1 MVTLRYVHCVYS
13 LKLNLQQDKG
23 ITCQYTF
30 HIECKY
36 WI

>member
-1 MVTLRYVHCVYS
+1 METLYSVYIF
-13 LKLNLQQDKG
+13 LKSTTDKG

-36 WI
+36 